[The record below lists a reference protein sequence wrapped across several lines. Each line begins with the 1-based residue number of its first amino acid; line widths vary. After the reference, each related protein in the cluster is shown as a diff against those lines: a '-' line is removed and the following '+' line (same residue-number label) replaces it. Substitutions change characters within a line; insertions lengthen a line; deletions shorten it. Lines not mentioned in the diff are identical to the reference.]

1 MQKTIKQVV
10 TFSKIVPG
18 GQALGELENGKK
30 VFAFGALAGETAEV
44 TLTKI
49 KSHYVE
55 GVVDNILNPSPD
67 RIEPKDAC
75 YLSTSPWQIMT
86 EAAETNLKLDLLNEV
101 FQQHNIN
108 FTAKEIAGDNNFYY
122 YRNKMEYS
130 LYWDNEQQK
139 IYPAFHQRGTHR
151 KLPIEHSSIEKPE
164 IWAEVERII
173 DELNDKKEQARDYQ
187 SIVVRANQAGQ
198 VSSGVLKKFNPHPKM
213 ALLADQIMGR
223 TFSYSPNGFF
233 QINLPVYEMAL
244 IDIKN
249 FIDNTS
255 IVDMYAGVGSIGL
268 SVASDRSELKLIE
281 TNKDA
286 FGELE
291 NNLRLN
297 PTLKAQAILAK
308 AEEAL
313 DYIEAESSL
322 IVDPPRAGLDK
333 KVINRIIEVKPR
345 QVAYLSC
352 NPMTQARDIA
362 HLLGD
367 YQIQTLK
374 AFNFFP
380 RTPHIE
386 SLCLMTRKS

>member
-1 MQKTIKQVV
+1 MQKTIKEVV

-44 TLTKI
+44 ALAKI

-55 GVVDNILNPSPD
+55 GFVDNILNPSPD

-86 EAAETNLKLDLLNEV
+86 IATETSLKLDLLNEV
-101 FQQHNIN
+101 FQQHGIN

-130 LYWDNEQQK
+130 LYWDNERQK

-164 IWAEVERII
+164 IWTEVERII
-173 DELNDKKEQARDYQ
+173 NELNDKKEQARDYQ
-187 SIVVRANQAGQ
+187 SIIVRANQAGQ

-213 ALLADQIMGR
+213 ALLTDQIMGR

-249 FIDNTS
+249 FIDNTNV
-255 IVDMYAGVGSIGL
+255 VDMYAGVGSIGL
-268 SVASDRSELKLIE
+268 SVASDKSELKLIE

-286 FGELE
+286 FRELE
-291 NNLRLN
+291 NNLALN

-313 DYIEAESSL
+313 DYIEVDSSL

-333 KVINRIIEVKPR
+333 KVIERIIEVKPR

-386 SLCLMTRKS
+386 SLCLITRKS